1 MAEILAHHSGRPV
14 EEIERDLDRDF
25 YLSPLEAREYGLIDE
40 IILPR
45 RGVAA
50 PPLAAPEALAS

>member
-1 MAEILAHHSGRPV
+1 MSIIPTVLEISARG
-14 EEIERDLDRDF
+14 ERAFDI
-25 YLSPLEAREYGLIDE
+25 YSPEDALTYGLIDE

-50 PPLAAPEALAS
+50 PSEVEMAG